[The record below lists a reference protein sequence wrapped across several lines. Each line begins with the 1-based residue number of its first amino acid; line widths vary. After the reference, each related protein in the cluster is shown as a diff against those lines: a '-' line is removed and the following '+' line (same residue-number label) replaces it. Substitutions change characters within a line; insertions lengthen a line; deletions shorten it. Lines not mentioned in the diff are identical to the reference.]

1 MAQSTYEGTPPS
13 SSFNNINSSVR
24 RGESPMPDGGMG
36 ESPAPGS
43 GQLLQH
49 TPTQGNQAVDHNL
62 NELGSLPLYMTAAN
76 KHGSDGSNLSSIC
89 RSGCEN
95 VESHGS

>member
-1 MAQSTYEGTPPS
+1 
-13 SSFNNINSSVR
+13 
-24 RGESPMPDGGMG
+24 MPDGGMG
-36 ESPAPGS
+36 ESPVPGS

-95 VESHGS
+95 VGFFDFPPRTDTKTPKFYTCWEG